1 MLKKIRRLIAPFIL
15 QLVMLATPAIV
26 LADNTPIVPMES
38 IGKVNNILTVIQ
50 AIIRFI
56 LIVAFIAAFIMLLIG
71 GIRWITAGGDEKGV
85 ASARNMIT
93 AALIGLVVVLVAYAI
108 IRLVE
113 LFFGF
118 NIISTGVN
126 LPTITA
132 PNNTTL

>member
-26 LADNTPIVPMES
+26 LAQGNNIIPSES
-38 IGKVNNILTVIQ
+38 IGKVNNILVVIQ

-118 NIISTGVN
+118 QIISNGVKI
-126 LPTITA
+126 PTINNA
-132 PNNTTL
+132 P

>member
-38 IGKVNNILTVIQ
+38 IGKVNNILVVIQ

-118 NIISTGVN
+118 QIISNGVKI
-126 LPTITA
+126 PTINNA
-132 PNNTTL
+132 P

>member
-1 MLKKIRRLIAPFIL
+1 
-15 QLVMLATPAIV
+15 MLATPAIV
-26 LADNTPIVPMES
+26 LAQGNNIIPSES
-38 IGKVNNILTVIQ
+38 IGKVNNILVVIQ

-118 NIISTGVN
+118 QIISNGVKI
-126 LPTITA
+126 PTINNA
-132 PNNTTL
+132 P

>member
-113 LFFGF
+113 IFFGF
-118 NIISTGVN
+118 DIITGGVN
-126 LPTITA
+126 IPTYNQ
-132 PNNTTL
+132 P